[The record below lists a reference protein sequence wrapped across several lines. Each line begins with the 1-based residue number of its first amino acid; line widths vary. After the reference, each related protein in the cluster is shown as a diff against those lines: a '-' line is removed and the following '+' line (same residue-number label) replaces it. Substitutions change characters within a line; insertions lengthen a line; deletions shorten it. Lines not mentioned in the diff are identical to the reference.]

1 MNASSVV
8 RHKTKQTPSKGEHKK
23 WETSGRQKILS
34 KTDSRYWMQPKKLRK
49 WERSANFSVCVQ
61 IHGKRHSFGLGTSNK
76 EAAAKKASVICA
88 DIANLG
94 MDAALAK
101 YKPLSNKSDKVATIG
116 EWIEAA
122 QRVTTAKTFT
132 FDEYARCLR
141 VIASE
146 IRGMKKTNE
155 RFNPHKNGGHAK
167 YRAKINADSLDIL
180 TPASIQKWR
189 LSYVARGKN
198 PAERLSR
205 QTSCNTT
212 IRQARSLFSEKVT
225 KFIPHLRLP
234 DPIPFAGVEFFPRQN
249 TRYHS
254 QIDPVKIARSAQ
266 DELFSKHPSA
276 FLAFLLAF
284 GAGLRRSEIDTLCWH
299 QIDFRKSLIRVETTD
314 VASLKSA
321 DSRGEVGIDPD
332 IAALL
337 QGFRAKGKEG
347 YVVEGETGTANPT
360 KRRSYRANKTF
371 AILTPWLRRHG
382 ITAQKPLHEL
392 RKELGS
398 LITQEHGIY
407 AASRVMRHSSPET
420 TARHYSDIKT
430 LPIVQI
436 GGWETP
442 ENLIQM
448 PAATPSKT
456 IPVKKKKA

>member
-1 MNASSVV
+1 MG
-8 RHKTKQTPSKGEHKK
+8 KQEK

-34 KTDSRYWMQPKKLRK
+34 KTDARYWMQPRKLRK

-61 IHGKRHSFGLGTSNK
+61 VHGRRHSFGLGTSNK
-76 EAAAKKASVICA
+76 EASAKKAALICS

-94 MDAALAK
+94 MEATLAK
-101 YKPLSNKSDKVATIG
+101 HKPLSTKSDAVATIG

-122 QRVTTAKTFT
+122 QRVTTAKSFT

-141 VIASE
+141 LIASE
-146 IRGMKKTNE
+146 IRGLKKSND
-155 RFNPHKNGGHAK
+155 RFNPHKNGGHSK
-167 YRAKINADSLDIL
+167 YRAKIDRDSLSIL

-189 LSYVARGKN
+189 LAYVAKGKN
-198 PAERLSR
+198 PAERVSR

-212 IRQARSLFSEKVT
+212 IRQAKSLFSEKVL
-225 KFIPHLRLP
+225 KFIPHLRIP
-234 DPIPFAGVEFFPRQN
+234 EPIPFAGVEFFPRQN

-254 QIDPVKIARSAQ
+254 QIDPVTISRAAQ
-266 DELFSKHPSA
+266 DELAKLNPSA
-276 FLAFLLAF
+276 FVAFLLAL

-299 QIDFRKSLIRVETTD
+299 QIDFQKSLIRVETTD

-321 DSRGEVGIDPD
+321 DSRGEVGLDPK
-332 IAALL
+332 ITELL
-337 QGFRAKGKEG
+337 QGYRAKAKGK
-347 YVVEGETGTANPT
+347 YVVEGMADNISLT

-371 AILTPWLRRHG
+371 EALTAWLREQG
-382 ITAQKPLHEL
+382 IEAQKPLHEL

-436 GGWETP
+436 GGWEKP

-448 PAATPSKT
+448 PKSRQTKETRSKRNY
-456 IPVKKKKA
+456 A

>member
-1 MNASSVV
+1 MSRNNS
-8 RHKTKQTPSKGEHKK
+8 QQPPSMSEHKK
-23 WETSGRQKILS
+23 WETSARQKILS

-49 WERSANFSVCVQ
+49 WERSANFSACVQ

-76 EAAAKKASVICA
+76 EVAAKKAAVICT

-94 MDAALAK
+94 MEAALAK
-101 YKPLSNKSDKVATIG
+101 HKPLSSKSDQVSTIG
-116 EWIEAA
+116 EWIEAV
-122 QRVTTAKTFT
+122 QRVTTAKVFT
-132 FDEYARCLR
+132 FDEYTRCLR

-146 IRGMKKTNE
+146 IRGMKKTND

-167 YRAKINADSLDIL
+167 YRATIDSDSLSIL
-180 TPASIQKWR
+180 SPASIQKWR

-212 IRQARSLFSEKVT
+212 IRQARSLFSEKVI

-266 DELFSKHPSA
+266 DELSAKQPSA
-276 FLAFLLAF
+276 FIAFLLAL

-299 QIDFRKSLIRVETTD
+299 QIDFQKSLIRVETTD

-321 DSRGEVGIDPD
+321 DSRGEVGLDPK
-332 IAALL
+332 ITELL
-337 QGFRAKGKEG
+337 QGYRARAKGK
-347 YVVEGETGTANPT
+347 YVIEGEVEKVTPT

-371 AILTPWLRRHG
+371 DSLTAWLREQG
-382 ITAQKPLHEL
+382 IEAQKPLHEL

-398 LITQEHGIY
+398 LITQVHGIY

-430 LPIVQI
+430 LPIVEI
-436 GGWETP
+436 GVWETP
-442 ENLIQM
+442 ENLIEM
-448 PAATPSKT
+448 PAATQPKAT
-456 IPVKKKKA
+456 TAKRKKA

>member
-8 RHKTKQTPSKGEHKK
+8 RHETKQIPSKGEHKK

-76 EAAAKKASVICA
+76 EAAAKKAAVICA

-94 MDAALAK
+94 MEAALAK
-101 YKPLSNKSDKVATIG
+101 YKPLSTKSDQVSTIG

-122 QRVTTAKTFT
+122 QRVTTAKVFT
-132 FDEYARCLR
+132 FDEYSRCLR

-146 IRGMKKTNE
+146 VRCIKKTND

-167 YRAKINADSLDIL
+167 YRAKIDADSLSIL
-180 TPASIQKWR
+180 TPASVQKWR
-189 LSYVARGKN
+189 LSYVARGKT

-212 IRQARSLFSEKVT
+212 IRQARSLFSEKVI
-225 KFIPHLRLP
+225 KFVLHLRLP
-234 DPIPFAGVEFFPRQN
+234 EPIPFHGVEFFPRQN

-254 QIDPVKIARSAQ
+254 QIDPLQIARSAQ
-266 DELFSKHPSA
+266 DELALKQPSA
-276 FLAFLLAF
+276 FVAFLLAL

-299 QIDFRKSLIRVETTD
+299 QIDFRKSLIRIETTD

-321 DSRGEVGIDPD
+321 DSRGEVGLDPK
-332 IAALL
+332 ITELL
-337 QGFRAKGKEG
+337 QGYRAKAKGK
-347 YVVEGETGTANPT
+347 YVVESEVDKVSPT

-371 AILTPWLRRHG
+371 DTLTAWLREQG
-382 ITAQKPLHEL
+382 IEAQKPLHEL

-430 LPIVQI
+430 LPIVQL

-448 PAATPSKT
+448 ATAEQPKA
-456 IPVKKKKA
+456 IPTKKKKV